1 MLRTG
6 VDIVQIDRIKKIIE
20 TKRESFYNK
29 IFSDNEID
37 YIKIK
42 NNNEQTIA
50 GLFAAKEAISKVFGT
65 GIGKISWKDFEIL
78 HDSNGKPY
86 VMLPSNL
93 DIASDLGLK
102 SVDISI
108 SHEKEYAIG
117 FAIGTCDNNYNI
129 PDDIKHILK
138 KRELDTHK
146 GTYGRVGIIGGKK
159 GMTGSIYLASN
170 AALRSGSGLVY
181 SIVDTS
187 IEDIMS
193 IKLIEPI
200 IKGVSDIDDYL
211 SAIKDLD
218 GICIGPGFGVDETRR
233 NIVKEIIR
241 TFKGP
246 IVLDADGIN
255 LIADEPDILLEGNGR
270 IVITPHPGELARLL
284 GKSIKEI
291 QGNRIFYS
299 KYTAEKYNVI
309 NILKGHKTIVADKNN
324 IYVNG
329 TGNPGMATAGSGDV
343 LSGMIISF
351 ICQGIDLYNSSI
363 IGVFSHGLAG
373 DYARDLKGEYGLVA
387 RDILEAIPRALN
399 NIVR

>member
-6 VDIVQIDRIKKIIE
+6 VDIVQIDRIKKIME
-20 TKRESFYNK
+20 TKRESFYSK
-29 IFSDNEID
+29 IFTDNEIE
-37 YIKIK
+37 YLKIK
-42 NNNEQTIA
+42 NHNGETAA

-65 GIGKISWKDFEIL
+65 GIGQIGWKDFEIL
-78 HDSNGKPY
+78 HDSNGRPY
-86 VMLPSNL
+86 VVLLCNE
-93 DIASDLGLK
+93 DIVSDLGLK
-102 SVDISI
+102 SIEVSI
-108 SHEKEYAIG
+108 SHEREYAIG
-117 FAIGTCDNNYNI
+117 FAIGSGDYNYNI

-159 GMTGSIYLASN
+159 GMTGSIYLTSN
-170 AALRSGSGLVY
+170 AALRCGSGLVY
-181 SIVDTS
+181 SIVDRS

-200 IKGVSDIDDYL
+200 IKGVSDIDDYHE
-211 SAIKDLD
+211 AIKELD
-218 GICIGPGFGVDETRR
+218 GLCIGPGFGVDETRR

-255 LIADEPDILLEGNGR
+255 LIADEPDVLLEGNGR

-291 QGNRIFYS
+291 QNNRIFYS

-324 IYVNG
+324 IYVND

-343 LSGMIISF
+343 LSGMLISF
-351 ICQGIDLYNSSI
+351 ICQGIGLFDSCRL
-363 IGVFSHGLAG
+363 GVFSHGLAG
-373 DYARDLKGEYGLVA
+373 DYAKDLKGEYGLVA
-387 RDILEAIPRALN
+387 SDILQAIPKALN